1 GVIPRRCGGRPLGW
15 SHMARCPLCES
26 DVPDG
31 RSACD
36 VCGQPFDRRLTMRTT
51 PEIAKRALAAAR
63 KDLVASG
70 RDPDPPFARSLL
82 ERAEQTEAA
91 GDLGRALDLA
101 RAARRVLEIARRKA
115 RVADALAYADAVLD
129 GAKKA
134 GIETLAFQR
143 NIDQARA
150 LVAGGDFIAAER
162 LLRRVSIRTLDQR
175 RERVLQ
181 GIVEKAEARV
191 RYASER
197 GGNVEQAED
206 HLAEA
211 RNALALREYH
221 RIRPLASKAIE
232 HADAQRKYA
241 RAETILDRA
250 AADVDAARRDG
261 VNIAEARKVLT
272 QARDAL
278 RRGVYAD
285 IPLLAQRARSG
296 LQEARRYAVGDAA
309 ADSEQTRVDLAKA
322 VEAKDL
328 AAARRLVARARHAAE
343 SARDS
348 HFRTIM
354 EQSLQIILMNAARGL
369 DPAVARQLLKE
380 VDDAVSLGKKL
391 DMQALID
398 KRMADADA
406 ETESKLNVRVI
417 EARDDI
423 VALRQGGQNDT
434 V

>member
-1 GVIPRRCGGRPLGW
+1 
-15 SHMARCPLCES
+15 MARCPLCES

-36 VCGQPFDRRLTMRTT
+36 VCGQPFDRRLTTRTT

-63 KDLVASG
+63 KDLVASS
-70 RDPDPPFARSLL
+70 RDPDPSFARSLL

-250 AADVDAARRDG
+250 AADVHAARRDG

-272 QARDAL
+272 PARDAFASLQVDGEDL
-278 RRGVYAD
+278 RNLGA
-285 IPLLAQRARSG
+285 
-296 LQEARRYAVGDAA
+296 DAA
-309 ADSEQTRVDLAKA
+309 DFEQNLVDLAKA

-391 DMQALID
+391 
-398 KRMADADA
+398 
-406 ETESKLNVRVI
+406 
-417 EARDDI
+417 
-423 VALRQGGQNDT
+423 
-434 V
+434 

>member
-1 GVIPRRCGGRPLGW
+1 T
-15 SHMARCPLCES
+15 ARAAS
-26 DVPDG
+26 DI
-31 RSACD
+31 
-36 VCGQPFDRRLTMRTT
+36 T
-51 PEIAKRALAAAR
+51 KRAIAAAR
-63 KDLVASG
+63 QDLAASS
-70 RDPDPPFARSLL
+70 RDPADPSFARNLL

-91 GDLGRALDLA
+91 GDVGRALDLA
-101 RAARRVLEIARRKA
+101 RASRRVLEIARRKA
-115 RVADALAYADAVLD
+115 RVVDALAYADAVLE

-143 NIDQARA
+143 NIEQARA
-150 LVAGGDFIAAER
+150 LAGGSDFVAAER
-162 LLRRVSIRTLDQR
+162 LLRRISIRTLDQR

-181 GIVEKAEARV
+181 GIVEKAQARV
-191 RYASER
+191 QYAKER
-197 GGNVEQAED
+197 GGNVEDAED

-232 HADAQRKYA
+232 KADAQRKYA

-250 AADVDAARRDG
+250 AADVEAARRDG

-285 IPLLAQRARSG
+285 IPLLAQRARNG
-296 LQEARRYAVGDAA
+296 LQEARRYAVADAGLRESARETARERRKGVDVSRAETILDEAETALA
-309 ADSEQTRVDLAKA
+309 AKEYGKVRALAKDA
-322 VEAKDL
+322 
-328 AAARRLVARARHAAE
+328 HSAE
-343 SARDS
+343 SALDS

-354 EQSLQIILMNAARGL
+354 EQSLQIILMNASRGL

-380 VDDAVSLGKKL
+380 VDDAVSLGKRL

-406 ETESKLNVRVI
+406 ETESKLNVRVLQ
-417 EARDDI
+417 ARDDI

-434 V
+434 VGPEGKLADAAIGLQA